1 MARGFDG
8 PEIDDFQNPER
19 DVNHGRESNSRAGW
33 DAVRRLER
41 IQREEER
48 TDQRDQ
54 EARGTSGGNRPP
66 LPREERVQLVLARTS
81 RTNYVDRNRTYQL
94 RDSELH
100 ALTEVGKFR
109 VVAVHDLAQFTYNG
123 DSSRLQND
131 LANLSRQGLVKQT
144 SVMDSDL
151 SPVHAVTLTKEGHRA
166 LSYSR
171 FLRPDQASYH
181 GLKKPKEAFHDA
193 ELYRLYHKVS
203 DEIESRG
210 GKVVRVKLDYEIK
223 RDLYADLARTWQ
235 DKSKCPETVKEAF
248 ARRHGLK
255 VVNKEI
261 QIPDMRLEY
270 ANDPDMEIHT
280 RDMEL
285 ATEHYR
291 PRGLAAKA
299 RAGFQIYARR
309 GEADRLRRIRDERE
323 LNTVIFS
330 L

>member
-1 MARGFDG
+1 
-8 PEIDDFQNPER
+8 
-19 DVNHGRESNSRAGW
+19 VNRSPDPDTRAGW
-33 DAVRRLER
+33 DTVRRLER
-41 IQREEER
+41 IRGEEER
-48 TDQRDQ
+48 ADQRDQ
-54 EARGTSGGNRPP
+54 EARGAAGSNRSP

-81 RTNYVDRNRTYQL
+81 RTNYADRN
-94 RDSELH
+94 
-100 ALTEVGKFR
+100 G
-109 VVAVHDLAQFTYNG
+109 TYNG
-123 DSSRLQND
+123 DSSRMQND

-144 SVMDSDL
+144 SIMDSDL
-151 SPVHAVTLTKEGHRA
+151 SPVRAVTLTKEGHRA

-171 FLRPDQASYH
+171 FLRPDQVTYH

-203 DEIESRG
+203 DEIEGRG

-235 DKSKCPETVKEAF
+235 DKSKGPETVKEAV

-280 RDMEL
+280 RDVEL

-299 RAGFQIYARR
+299 GAGFQIYARR